1 MSIQSSNEVI
11 SEILGMKL
19 LYMNLVKIREILR
32 TEQCT
37 HEVINNLT

>member
-1 MSIQSSNEVI
+1 MSIQSVNEVI

-32 TEQCT
+32 TEQCA
-37 HEVINNLT
+37 HEAINNLT